1 MSNKNFAF
9 TCGCSFPVVDEQ
21 SKKISFNPD
30 ITNINLHCQ
39 KTWDLISDGN
49 TKGCFQL
56 ESRLGRS
63 YAKKLKPE
71 NIEQLSALIAIIRPG
86 CLESFKDG
94 KNITQHYIDIKNGQ
108 ESIDYLHPSL
118 EPILKTTYS
127 QMIYQEQAMQIA
139 KDIAGFSLQD
149 ADSLRKAIGKKLPE
163 QMAKIKTR
171 FIEGCKQTQIV
182 DNDTAE
188 QIFGWIEKSQRY
200 SFNKSHSVS
209 YAMNAYLSAY
219 AKAHF
224 PQIFFASYLKFAKD
238 KIDPQDE
245 IKELIQNANE
255 MDTEVRLPDIRNLNK
270 FFILKEGKI
279 YFGLTDIKGVGE
291 SVFEKILTTIKDKN
305 LNLNET
311 YWLEILFKLLLNINS
326 IAAKALIQAG
336 ALDYLC
342 KPRQTMLYEYNAA
355 SNLTQKECD
364 KCLELVNKE
373 TSLSYVL
380 TLVSNTAKLTKNRK
394 TNIDNIIYS
403 LDNPP
408 YSLSDQPEWISDCE
422 YTLLGYSLSCSK
434 VDLYDI
440 SMTNVTCKEF
450 KNGYNS
456 QKLLLGGEITGFNV
470 TKTKTGKTKGS
481 DMAFLTLQDNT
492 GSVDSVIFFPEAY
505 KKYRNILFLGHV
517 IIVQGARSRNGDSFV
532 VEKAYV
538 ARS

>member
-1 MSNKNFAF
+1 
-9 TCGCSFPVVDEQ
+9 
-21 SKKISFNPD
+21 
-30 ITNINLHCQ
+30 
-39 KTWDLISDGN
+39 
-49 TKGCFQL
+49 
-56 ESRLGRS
+56 
-63 YAKKLKPE
+63 
-71 NIEQLSALIAIIRPG
+71 
-86 CLESFKDG
+86 
-94 KNITQHYIDIKNGQ
+94 
-108 ESIDYLHPSL
+108 
-118 EPILKTTYS
+118 
-127 QMIYQEQAMQIA
+127 
-139 KDIAGFSLQD
+139 
-149 ADSLRKAIGKKLPE
+149 
-163 QMAKIKTR
+163 
-171 FIEGCKQTQIV
+171 
-182 DNDTAE
+182 
-188 QIFGWIEKSQRY
+188 
-200 SFNKSHSVS
+200 
-209 YAMNAYLSAY
+209 
-219 AKAHF
+219 
-224 PQIFFASYLKFAKD
+224 
-238 KIDPQDE
+238 
-245 IKELIQNANE
+245 
-255 MDTEVRLPDIRNLNK
+255 
-270 FFILKEGKI
+270 
-279 YFGLTDIKGVGE
+279 
-291 SVFEKILTTIKDKN
+291 
-305 LNLNET
+305 
-311 YWLEILFKLLLNINS
+311 
-326 IAAKALIQAG
+326 
-336 ALDYLC
+336 
-342 KPRQTMLYEYNAA
+342 MLYEYNSA

-492 GSVDSVIFFPEAY
+492 GSVDSVIFFPETY

-532 VEKAYV
+532 VEKTYV